1 MEVQNV
7 SQPRRNRCSLCR
19 QVGHN
24 RGNCPHITVEATRLR
39 EAFNTEQRHER
50 LVRQRLHQQQE
61 HQTDTVT
68 ILHQP
73 QEHQTDTEFRQSMYA
88 QVVDMQRRLSALQTQ
103 SRPMI
108 VPRSGPTVRERK
120 IQEILFENS
129 EMIPNGLYKELMDAL
144 VIRD

>member
-7 SQPRRNRCSLCR
+7 TPPRRNRCGLCR

-24 RGNCPHITVEATRLR
+24 RGNCPHTTVEATRLR
-39 EAFNTEQRHER
+39 EAFNTEQRQER
-50 LVRQRLHQQQE
+50 RQMRQSLQQSR
-61 HQTDTVT
+61 
-68 ILHQP
+68 
-73 QEHQTDTEFRQSMYA
+73 EHQTDTEFRQSMYA
-88 QVVDMQRRLSALQTQ
+88 QVVDMQERLAALVSSEST
-103 SRPMI
+103 SV

-120 IQEILFENS
+120 IQEIIFENS

>member
-7 SQPRRNRCSLCR
+7 SQTRRNRCGLCR

-24 RGNCPHITVEATRLR
+24 RSNCPHTTVEATRLR
-39 EAFNTEQRHER
+39 EAFNTEQRQER
-50 LVRQRLHQQQE
+50 RQLHQRLLQQSQ
-61 HQTDTVT
+61 V
-68 ILHQP
+68 
-73 QEHQTDTEFRQSMYA
+73 HQTDTEFRESMYA
-88 QVVDMQRRLSALQTQ
+88 QVVDMQQRLAALVASEPTTV
-103 SRPMI
+103 

>member
-7 SQPRRNRCSLCR
+7 TTPRRNRCGLCR

-24 RGNCPHITVEATRLR
+24 RGNCPHTTVEATRLR
-39 EAFNTEQRHER
+39 EAFNTEQRQER
-50 LVRQRLHQQQE
+50 RQLHQRLQQSQE
-61 HQTDTVT
+61 RQS
-68 ILHQP
+68 
-73 QEHQTDTEFRQSMYA
+73 DTEFRESMYA
-88 QVVDMQRRLSALQTQ
+88 QVVDMQQRLAALVASEPTTV
-103 SRPMI
+103 

-120 IQEILFENS
+120 IQEIIFENS